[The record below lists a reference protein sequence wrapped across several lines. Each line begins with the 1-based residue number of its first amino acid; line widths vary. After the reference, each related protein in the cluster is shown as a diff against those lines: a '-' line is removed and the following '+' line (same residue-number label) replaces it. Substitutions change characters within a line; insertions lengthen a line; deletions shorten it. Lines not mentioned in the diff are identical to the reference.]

1 VTRRV
6 PTNVA
11 ASVRQRLLNLA
22 KERHENFNFVLGRFA
37 AERLLFRLSVSE
49 HADNFVLKGALLF
62 LLWSDHLYRPTRD
75 VDLLGYGESS
85 IGKLEDIFRNVCRV
99 KVVEDG
105 LVFPVESVQG
115 ANIREDQEYGGVRVT
130 LTAFLGNARIPLQID
145 IGFGDAITPGVE
157 AVEFPLMLSTPALP
171 APKLNAYPRE
181 TVIAEKLEAMVA
193 LGMANSRMKDFYDLF
208 TLAQNF
214 PFDGLVLVRA
224 VQNTF
229 ARRGTPLPDIAPIAL
244 TAEFPGDAAKTSQ
257 WKNFLKRVGI
267 HAAEPDLAKVIEQL
281 RRFLLP
287 VLTAANKRDEFHE
300 SWVAGKHW
308 RAKTR

>member
-1 VTRRV
+1 MTRRV

-22 KERHENFNFVLGRFA
+22 KEKDEDFNFVLGRFV

-85 IGKLEDIFRNVCRV
+85 VEKLEDTFRNVCRAQV
-99 KVVEDG
+99 IEDG
-105 LVFPVESVQG
+105 LFFDADSVQG
-115 ANIREDQEYGGVRVT
+115 ASIREDQEYDGVRIT
-130 LTAFLGNARIPLQID
+130 LTAFLGKARIPMQID

-157 AVEFPLMLSTPALP
+157 AVEFPLMLTTPALP

-214 PFDGLVLVRA
+214 PFDGTVLVRA

-229 ARRGTPLPDIAPIAL
+229 ERRATPLPDIAPVAL
-244 TAEFPGDAAKTSQ
+244 TAEFSGDAAKTSQ
-257 WKNFLKRVGI
+257 WKNFFKRVNT
-267 HAAEPDLAKVIEQL
+267 HTAEPDLAKVIDRL
-281 RRFLLP
+281 SRFLLP
-287 VLTAANKRDEFHE
+287 VLDAAKSRDDFYK
-300 SWVAGKHW
+300 SWDAGKNW
-308 RAKTR
+308 RAKPK

>member
-1 VTRRV
+1 MTRRV
-6 PTNVA
+6 PANVA

-22 KERHENFNFVLGRFA
+22 KERQEDFNFVLGRFA

-49 HADNFVLKGALLF
+49 HAGDFVLKGALLF

-75 VDLLGYGESS
+75 IDLLAFGENSVR
-85 IGKLEDIFRNVCRV
+85 KLADIFRNVCRV

-105 LVFPVESVQG
+105 LVFDADSVRG

-130 LTAFLGNARIPLQID
+130 LAALLGSARIPLQID

-181 TVIAEKLEAMVA
+181 TVIAEKLEAMVS
-193 LGMANSRMKDFYDLF
+193 LGMANSRMKDFHDLF

-214 PFDGLVLVRA
+214 PFEGAVPVRA

-229 ARRGTPLPDIAPIAL
+229 ARRGTPLPEIAPVAL
-244 TAEFPGDAAKTSQ
+244 TGEFSGDAAKTSQ
-257 WKNFLKRVGI
+257 WRNFLRRIGV
-267 HAAEPDLAKVIEQL
+267 HAAGPDLATVIARL
-281 RRFLLP
+281 SRFLLP
-287 VLTAANKRDEFHE
+287 VLTAAHNRDEFRK
-300 SWVAGKHW
+300 SWAAGKNW
-308 RAKTR
+308 RAKTG

>member
-1 VTRRV
+1 MTRRV
-6 PTNVA
+6 PANVA

-22 KERHENFNFVLGRFA
+22 KERHEDFNFVLGRFA

-62 LLWSDHLYRPTRD
+62 LLWSEHLYRPTRD
-75 VDLLGYGESS
+75 VDLLGFGENSV
-85 IGKLEDIFRNVCRV
+85 GKLEDIFRNVCRV

-105 LVFPVESVQG
+105 LVFDADSVRG

-130 LTAFLGNARIPLQID
+130 LAAFLGSARIPMQID

-157 AVEFPLMLSTPALP
+157 AVEFPRMLSTPALP
-171 APKLNAYPRE
+171 AAKLNAYPRE

-193 LGMANSRMKDFYDLF
+193 LGMANSRMKDFHDLF

-214 PFDGLVLVRA
+214 PFEGTVLVRA

-229 ARRGTPLPDIAPIAL
+229 ARRGTPLPANAPIAL
-244 TAEFPGDAAKTSQ
+244 TAEFAGDAAKTSQ
-257 WKNFLKRVGI
+257 WKNFLKRVST
-267 HAAEPDLAKVIEQL
+267 HVAEPDLTKVIDQL
-281 RRFLLP
+281 TKFLMP
-287 VLTAANKRDEFHE
+287 VLTAAHDHKEFRK
-300 SWVAGKHW
+300 SWAAGKNW
-308 RAKTR
+308 RAKTG